1 MNSDDARDA
10 AFNLRAASDY
20 FREYA
25 VLLRAGVE
33 RPINL
38 ELAVNN
44 LRCALRNIGAELKLS
59 ASPEEMHRQMM
70 ISRRAE
76 LAADIAAGEA
86 PHG

>member
-10 AFNLRAASDY
+10 AFNLRTASDY
-20 FREYA
+20 LREYA

-33 RPINL
+33 RPWCL

-44 LRCALRNIGAELKLS
+44 LRCALGNIGAEMKLS
-59 ASPEEMHRQMM
+59 ASPEEMHRRMA

-76 LAADIAAGEA
+76 LAAEEA
-86 PHG
+86 SHG